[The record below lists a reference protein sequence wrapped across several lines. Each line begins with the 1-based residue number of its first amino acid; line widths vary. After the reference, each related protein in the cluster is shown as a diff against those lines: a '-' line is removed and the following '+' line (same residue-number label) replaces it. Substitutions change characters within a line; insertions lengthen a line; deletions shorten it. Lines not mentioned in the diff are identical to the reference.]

1 MWWNEK
7 KKKQEVFLLGQWKRW
22 RFKGEDE
29 ELEIWEAEIWE
40 AEEEES
46 DEE

>member
-1 MWWNEK
+1 
-7 KKKQEVFLLGQWKRW
+7 VFLLGQWKRW

-29 ELEIWEAEIWE
+29 ELEIWEAE
-40 AEEEES
+40 EEES